1 MRRRDKYLVMT
12 EGKGNNSADQAKG
25 DGASGDVRQE
35 ANEEDGGLARNERTR
50 RGKKVVY

>member
-12 EGKGNNSADQAKG
+12 EGKGDNSADKARG